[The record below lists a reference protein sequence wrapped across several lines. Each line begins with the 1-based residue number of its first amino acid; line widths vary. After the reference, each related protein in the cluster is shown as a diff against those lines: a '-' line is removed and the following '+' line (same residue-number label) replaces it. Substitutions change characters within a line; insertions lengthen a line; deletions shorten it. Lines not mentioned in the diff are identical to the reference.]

1 MPTAYTLGIDVAK
14 RKVTY
19 ELLDAHRCTRATGT
33 ASTNQ
38 TGWLQLFKLLHSHG
52 DPASI
57 LVVIEATGVLHL
69 PWADALARRGHPVL
83 VLNPLLS
90 KRLYTTAN
98 AIRDNKTDRVDAH
111 SLAEIGTER
120 GDQLQRFRYQPQPQR
135 FGLQRLETVRTALRH
150 ALTNVKKTY
159 ASLLEVVFPE
169 LHTLVSVHR
178 QDVRELLAKAP
189 TPAALSR
196 LHRTTLHTCFGE
208 KTESILA
215 TARASLTPPTLADAS
230 APALQAVLE
239 TIAQLE
245 SRLRQIDTQMQA
257 LLATAVPPHQIA
269 LASSLPGFGAKTVV
283 SILAHLPPELL
294 AGRNHKKVAARLQAL
309 MGNDPRLQESG
320 QWTGK
325 TRMSKR
331 GNRVLRMAFFQAAF
345 CAVVHDEHLRAYY
358 QRKRAEGKHHKVAIS
373 HVMRILARRLVAVL
387 MSGKPYEVCY
397 AHPLPIT

>member
-19 ELLDAHRCTRATGT
+19 ELLDAQRRTRATGT

-38 TGWLQLFKLLHSHG
+38 SGWLQLLKLLESHG
-52 DPASI
+52 IPSSI
-57 LVVIEATGVLHL
+57 LVMIEATGVLHL
-69 PWADALARRGHPVL
+69 PWADALAKRGHSVI
-83 VLNPLLS
+83 VLNPLMS

-111 SLAEIGTER
+111 SLAEIGLER
-120 GDQLQRFRYQPQPQR
+120 GDQLQRFRYQPQPMR
-135 FGLQRLETVRTALRH
+135 FGLQRLETVRTSLRH

-178 QDVRELLAKAP
+178 QDVRKLLAKAP

-196 LHRTTLHTCFGE
+196 LHRSTLHVCFGE
-208 KTESILA
+208 KTESVLA
-215 TARASLTPPTLADAS
+215 AARASLTPATLAEAS

-239 TIAQLE
+239 TISQLE
-245 SRLRQIDTQMQA
+245 NRLHQVDLQMQA
-257 LLATAVPPHQIA
+257 LLTTAVSPRHIA
-269 LASSLPGFGAKTVV
+269 LASSLPGFGAKTVA

-294 AGRNHKKVAARLQAL
+294 AGGSRKKVATRLQAL

-320 QWTGK
+320 QWTGT

-331 GNRVLRMAFFQAAF
+331 GNRALRTAFFQAAF
-345 CAVVHDEHLRAYY
+345 CAVVNDEQLRAYY
-358 QRKRAEGKHHKVAIS
+358 ERKRAEGKHHKVAIS

-387 MSGKPYEVCY
+387 MSEKPYEVCY
-397 AHPLPIT
+397 AHST